1 MVARERP
8 GYGDAVRHIA
18 RWDLDKTYLRTE
30 FDTLKQLVR
39 TALERPDEK
48 RTNPG
53 AATVM
58 RELARSG
65 STVHILSGSPE
76 QMRSRIEAKL
86 AIDGV
91 RYESLVLKPNLQ
103 NLVRLRFRAVR
114 DQLGYKLSALLAARG
129 SEQNK
134 TGPLPVE
141 TLFGDDAEVDG
152 FVYAVYAA
160 IVSRAIDLDAVV
172 AICQAGEVY
181 EDTRDAI
188 LASARNL
195 LRAPAVER
203 ILIHLES
210 RTPPTEFEDFG
221 SRLVPFY
228 NYAQAAL
235 VLLADGRLDADGALR
250 VCAELVVDHHF
261 DGDAL
266 AKSHAELVRRG
277 ALPGP
282 VGARLAQAAGTL
294 AIRGGAR
301 DELLRM
307 VDAVVTAEA
316 VSSPCADARPCTVD
330 WVARAKRKH
339 KRR

>member
-1 MVARERP
+1 M
-8 GYGDAVRHIA
+8 RHIA

-30 FDTLKQLVR
+30 FDTVRQLVR

-58 RELARSG
+58 RELARAG
-65 STVHILSGSPE
+65 SMVHILSGSPE

-103 NLVRLRFRAVR
+103 NILRLRFRAVK
-114 DQLGYKLSALLAARG
+114 DQLGYKLSALLAARAA
-129 SEQNK
+129 EQNK

-152 FVYAVYAA
+152 FVYSVYGA
-160 IVSRAIDLDAVV
+160 IVSRTIDLDVVV

-181 EDTRDAI
+181 ADTRDQI
-188 LASARNL
+188 LASAQSL

-210 RTPPTEFEDFG
+210 RTPPSEFEEFG
-221 SRLVPFY
+221 SRLVPFF
-228 NYAQAAL
+228 NYAQAAF
-235 VLLADGRLDADGALR
+235 VLLADGRLDGDGALR
-250 VCAELVVDHHF
+250 VCAELAVDHHF
-261 DGDAL
+261 DCHAL
-266 AKSHAELVRRG
+266 AKSHAELARRNALPRPIGEQLAASVG
-277 ALPGP
+277 ALALRG
-282 VGARLAQAAGTL
+282 VAETEMKHMVE
-294 AIRGGAR
+294 AIVR
-301 DELLRM
+301 
-307 VDAVVTAEA
+307 AESA
-316 VSSPCADARPCTVD
+316 SPPTYQERPCTLD

-339 KRR
+339 KKKA

>member
-1 MVARERP
+1 
-8 GYGDAVRHIA
+8 VRHIA

-58 RELARSG
+58 RELARAG

-129 SEQNK
+129 VEQNK

-152 FVYAVYAA
+152 FVYSVYAA
-160 IVSRAIDLDAVV
+160 IVSRAIDLDVVV
-172 AICQAGEVY
+172 AICQSGGVY

-210 RTPPTEFEDFG
+210 RTPPSEFEEFG
-221 SRLVPFY
+221 SRLVPFF
-228 NYAQAAL
+228 NYAQAAF

-261 DGDAL
+261 DGDSL
-266 AKSHAELVRRG
+266 AKSHAELARRG
-277 ALPGP
+277 ALPAAIGP
-282 VGARLAQAAGTL
+282 RLAGAVDSL
-294 AIRGGAR
+294 AVRGGAR
-301 DELLRM
+301 EELLRM
-307 VDAVVTAEA
+307 VDVIVTAECVA
-316 VSSPCADARPCTVD
+316 SPCGDDRACTVD

-339 KRR
+339 KKK